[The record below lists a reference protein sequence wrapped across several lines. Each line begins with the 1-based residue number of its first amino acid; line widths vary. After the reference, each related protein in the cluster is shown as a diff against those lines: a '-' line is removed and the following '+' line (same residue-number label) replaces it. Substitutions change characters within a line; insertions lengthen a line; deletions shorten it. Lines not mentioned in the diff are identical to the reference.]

1 MSTITIVTVA
11 GGGNVPPAEA
21 IARELITRGHGV
33 HVLGQEH
40 QRTRFET
47 AGADFTALDSLE
59 FWGDGKGRRTA
70 LATVNNAARLAS
82 SRAIRAEVAENLA
95 RTAPDAVLVD
105 VLIASAV
112 QGSRDAGVPTAV
124 LFHTYYE
131 YWLRGM
137 HAGPVGWLTRM
148 RGVNMQHVWESA
160 DAQLVTCEAEFDP
173 AARRRQPAGGP
184 IWVGAI
190 TAGTPPVPAA
200 EPPLI
205 LVSLSSTWFPG
216 QTAAYQNI
224 ITALGTLPVRGLV
237 TLGGVTQDR
246 PFDVPANVEV
256 RDYADHAEIMPTV
269 SLVVGH
275 GGHATT
281 FSALAHG
288 KPLVMLPMHPLLDQ
302 PMVAASVVDA
312 GAGLMLKRTASSE
325 QIAHAIATALAST
338 EMRLAAEAIGAHLR
352 TTDAAGA
359 AATQLLALSRP
370 VTTRGSSR

>member
-11 GGGNVPPAEA
+11 AGGNVPPAEG
-21 IARELITRGHGV
+21 IARELITRGHEV
-33 HVLGQEH
+33 HLLGQEH

-47 AGADFTALDSLE
+47 AGADFTALDSLQ
-59 FWGDGKGRRTA
+59 FYGDHHGKTTV
-70 LATVNNAARLAS
+70 LAEVNNAARLAS
-82 SRAIRAEVAENLA
+82 SRAIRAEVGENLT
-95 RTAPDAVLVD
+95 RRAPDAVLVD
-105 VLIASAV
+105 VLMASAV
-112 QGSRDAGVPTAV
+112 QGSRDAGIPTAV
-124 LFHTYYE
+124 LFHTFYE
-131 YWLRGM
+131 FWLRGL

-148 RGVNMQHVWESA
+148 RGVNVRRIWESA

-173 AARRRQPAGGP
+173 AARRQQPAGGP

-190 TAGTPPVPAA
+190 TAGTPPVPVA

-224 ITALGTLPVRGLV
+224 MTALGTLPVRGLV
-237 TLGGVTQDR
+237 TLGGVAQDR
-246 PFDVPANVEV
+246 AFDVPENVEV
-256 RDYADHAEIMPTV
+256 RDYTDHAEIMPTV

-302 PMVAASVVDA
+302 PMVAASVVDV
-312 GAGLMLKRTASSE
+312 GAGVMLKRTASSE
-325 QIAHAIATALAST
+325 QIANAITTALAST
-338 EMRLAAEAIGAHLR
+338 DMRLAAEAIGVHLR
-352 TTDAAGA
+352 RTDAAGT
-359 AATQLLALSRP
+359 AATQLLALPGR
-370 VTTRGSSR
+370 